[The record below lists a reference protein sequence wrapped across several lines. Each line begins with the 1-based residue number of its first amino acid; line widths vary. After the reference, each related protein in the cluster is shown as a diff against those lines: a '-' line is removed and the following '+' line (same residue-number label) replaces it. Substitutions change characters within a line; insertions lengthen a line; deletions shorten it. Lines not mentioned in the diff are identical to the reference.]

1 MVRRANRSFTRLRC
15 SLKYSPRGGFPV
27 LIGYPFARLD
37 IYDDRLTF
45 SAGRLLSV
53 PRWTV
58 QRDRITKLERTQRGV
73 RFYAEGFDSP
83 WLVASFFRD
92 SFLDRLREHG
102 IVAEGPIVP
111 STWTTI

>member
-1 MVRRANRSFTRLRC
+1 MIRRANRPFTRLRC
-15 SLKYSPRGGFPV
+15 SLKYSPHGGFPE

-45 SAGRLLSV
+45 SAARLLGV

-58 QRDRITKLERTQRGV
+58 QRDQITKLERTQKGV
-73 RFYAEGFDSP
+73 RFYAKGFDSP
-83 WLVASFFRD
+83 WLVASFFEDR
-92 SFLDRLREHG
+92 FLGKLREHG
-102 IVAEGPIVP
+102 IVAEGPVVR